1 MLSKF
6 FHRPLMLDVFARN
19 LKLPVQALQHLDK
32 EHDPRRLADA
42 TQAALGYLDTNP
54 HFLTYRFGYDEGAAM
69 QTGLKQLH
77 AIGLWAETHGYQ
89 LTVSPI
95 RRYRK
100 RGSDEEIVED
110 KPGGIPSL

>member
-1 MLSKF
+1 
-6 FHRPLMLDVFARN
+6 MLDVFARN